1 LEHCKYFRGKIT
13 NLIPDRLIHGS
24 TFFYVYN
31 LDMIEKKIFLI
42 LILLSLV
49 LAGCAGAT
57 AEEAPAATSTPQL
70 PAYATRTPSP
80 PPVVEN
86 PPTLTPLPSP
96 TPTPRTHTVAQ
107 GEDFGGIAYL
117 YGIKT
122 AALVAA
128 NPDVNPNLM
137 SVGTVLLIPNAAQ
150 DEALAAS
157 SAATPVPVNVSAPDC
172 WPMQDGGMWCFAVVS
187 NPLDEAVE
195 SVSVLM
201 NMAAAEGSAAVS
213 RRTAPLLNVIPA
225 GASLPA
231 GAYFP
236 PPVPQQPGVSAQLAA
251 ALPAG
256 TVDERYLPVQL
267 EVEEVEVSGDG
278 SAARVQGSL
287 QLEQDEAVEAVVW
300 VALTAKNAAGQVVG
314 WRRWEGQVTI
324 GGGEVAMFTTEVYAV
339 GGKKI
344 TSVDTLAEARP

>member
-1 LEHCKYFRGKIT
+1 MM
-13 NLIPDRLIHGS
+13 
-24 TFFYVYN
+24 V
-31 LDMIEKKIFLI
+31 KKISFFLI
-42 LILLSLV
+42 LFALVLTGCSGAEPEKNSTATQTLV
-49 LAGCAGAT
+49 LAV
-57 AEEAPAATSTPQL
+57 
-70 PAYATRTPSP
+70 YATRTPSP
-80 PPVVEN
+80 LPVVDN

-96 TPTPRTHTVAQ
+96 TPTPRTHTVVE
-107 GEDFGGIAYL
+107 GEDFGGIAFL

-157 SAATPVPVNVSAPDC
+157 AAATPVPVDVSAPDC
-172 WPMQDGGMWCFAVVS
+172 WASQDGGMWCFTLVT
-187 NPLDEAVE
+187 NPLDDAVE

-213 RRTAPLLNVIPA
+213 QRIAPLLNVIPA

-231 GAYFP
+231 GAYFA
-236 PPVPQQPGVSAQLAA
+236 PPVPSQPGVSAQLVA
-251 ALPAG
+251 ALPAA
-256 TVDERYLPVQL
+256 TVDERYLSVQL
-267 EVEEVEVSGDG
+267 EVEEVEISGDG
-278 SAARVQGSL
+278 STASVQGSL
-287 QLEQDEAVEAVVW
+287 KLEQEEAVDAIVW
-300 VALTAKNAAGQVVG
+300 VALTAENAAGQVVG

-324 GGGEVAMFTTEVYAV
+324 GGGEIAVFMAEVYAV

>member
-1 LEHCKYFRGKIT
+1 
-13 NLIPDRLIHGS
+13 
-24 TFFYVYN
+24 
-31 LDMIEKKIFLI
+31 MMAKKILI
-42 LILLSLV
+42 MFMLFGIILS
-49 LAGCAGAT
+49 GCAA
-57 AEEAPAATSTPQL
+57 AAPEETPAPSQTPEL
-70 PAYATRTPSP
+70 AVYVTRTPSP
-80 PPVVEN
+80 PPVVES

-96 TPTPRTHTVAQ
+96 TPTPRTHTVAK
-107 GEDFGGIAYL
+107 GEDFGGIAFL

-157 SAATPVPVNVSAPDC
+157 AAATPVPVDVSAPDC
-172 WPMQDGGMWCFAVVS
+172 WASQDGGMWCFALVS
-187 NPLDEAVE
+187 NPMETAVE

-213 RRTAPLLNVIPA
+213 QRTAPLLNVIPA

-231 GAYFP
+231 GAYFA

-251 ALPAG
+251 ALPAAAL
-256 TVDERYLPVQL
+256 DERYLPVQL
-267 EVEEVEVSGDG
+267 DVSLVEISGDG
-278 SAARVQGSL
+278 SSVRVQGSL
-287 QLEQDEAVEAVVW
+287 RLDQDEAVEATVW
-300 VALTAKNAAGQVVG
+300 VALTAKNASGQVIG
-314 WRRWEGQVTI
+314 WRRWEGQVRI
-324 GGGEVAMFTTEVYAV
+324 GGGEIASFTTEVYAV

-344 TSVDTLAEARP
+344 ASVETLAEARP

>member
-1 LEHCKYFRGKIT
+1 MMVKR
-13 NLIPDRLIHGS
+13 IP
-24 TFFYVYN
+24 
-31 LDMIEKKIFLI
+31 LI
-42 LILLSLV
+42 LTLFALV
-49 LAGCAGAT
+49 LAGCAAGVP
-57 AEEAPAATSTPQL
+57 EEIPAVLQTPEL
-70 PAYATRTPSP
+70 AVYATRTPSP
-80 PPVVEN
+80 PTVVEN

-96 TPTPRTHTVAQ
+96 TPTPRTHTVVE
-107 GEDFGGIAYL
+107 GEDFGGIAFL

-157 SAATPVPVNVSAPDC
+157 AAATPVPVDVSAPDC
-172 WPMQDGGMWCFAVVS
+172 WASQDGGMWCFTLVT
-187 NPLDEAVE
+187 NPLDDAVE

-201 NMAAAEGSAAVS
+201 NMAAAEGSPAVS
-213 RRTAPLLNVIPA
+213 QRIAPLLNVIPA

-231 GAYFP
+231 GAYFA
-236 PPVPQQPGVSAQLAA
+236 PPVPSQPGVSAQLVA
-251 ALPAG
+251 ALPAA

-267 EVEEVEVSGDG
+267 EVEGIEISGDG
-278 SAARVQGSL
+278 STASVQGRVR
-287 QLEQDEAVEAVVW
+287 LEQDEAVEAMLW

-324 GGGEVAMFTTEVYAV
+324 GGGEIAVFTAEVYAV